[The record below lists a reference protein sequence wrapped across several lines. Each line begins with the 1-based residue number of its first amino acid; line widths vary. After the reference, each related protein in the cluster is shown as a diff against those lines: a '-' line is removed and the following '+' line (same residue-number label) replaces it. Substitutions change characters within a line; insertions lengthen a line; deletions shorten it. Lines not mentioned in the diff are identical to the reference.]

1 MGWNPYN
8 SFTQRTVY
16 DKGDFDSRYA
26 DPGNMAA
33 KVGKQLWNDI
43 GGQVLMPATTW
54 DEDEGAYED
63 QGQWAYSFAEE
74 DEAGCMPIGGKT
86 IFKALHSIPFLS
98 AAASGLVTMQNGGNA
113 KIARRLEQYRRD
125 ENAPMRAMA
134 NRVATEVLEAV
145 RTKGQDWDYSEMLE
159 ARVAGL
165 GLPEE
170 DTAIIEAAAFR
181 KVQEVAK
188 KMGGEFDPIGKAL
201 AKMAAEE
208 TKYRRALRQVEAE
221 GWDGDLE

>member
-1 MGWNPYN
+1 M
-8 SFTQRTVY
+8 
-16 DKGDFDSRYA
+16 
-26 DPGNMAA
+26 
-33 KVGKQLWNDI
+33 
-43 GGQVLMPATTW
+43 
-54 DEDEGAYED
+54 
-63 QGQWAYSFAEE
+63 
-74 DEAGCMPIGGKT
+74 
-86 IFKALHSIPFLS
+86 
-98 AAASGLVTMQNGGNA
+98 
-113 KIARRLEQYRRD
+113 
-125 ENAPMRAMA
+125 
-134 NRVATEVLEAV
+134 LEAV